1 MKKTVIALSALL
13 AFTGAVAAPNWT
25 DWDTFKSVSME
36 SGRVIDPSDSR
47 LITTSEGESYAL
59 FFALVAGDKA
69 AFESIL
75 AWTENNLAAGDLTKH
90 QPAWLWGRRTADEG
104 TLWTILDTNNAAD
117 SDMWIAYALL
127 EAGRLW
133 NRPDY
138 VTKAHAMMAL
148 LKKDVRTVKNL
159 GDVLLPG
166 RVGFENKGSVK
177 LNPSYAPLFILKR
190 FAAEDPAWESV
201 WAGSLRMLLRSAP
214 DGFSPDWV
222 TFDRE
227 GRIADRTDDD
237 SAVGTTTPSARICG
251 RR

>member
-90 QPAWLWGRRTADEG
+90 QPAWLWGRRTTDEG
-104 TLWTILDTNNAAD
+104 ALWTILDTNNAAD

-127 EAGRLW
+127 EAPRL
-133 NRPDY
+133 RHQSSRD
-138 VTKAHAMMAL
+138 
-148 LKKDVRTVKNL
+148 
-159 GDVLLPG
+159 
-166 RVGFENKGSVK
+166 
-177 LNPSYAPLFILKR
+177 
-190 FAAEDPAWESV
+190 
-201 WAGSLRMLLRSAP
+201 
-214 DGFSPDWV
+214 DGAS
-222 TFDRE
+222 
-227 GRIADRTDDD
+227 
-237 SAVGTTTPSARICG
+237 
-251 RR
+251 